1 MNLNAANV
9 IHEVTTRVTVCGGF
23 ITWVAANSSVLTL
36 LVFACTGVAS
46 IVCGIVN
53 ARTNKENAKANT
65 NRNKINKREIT
76 ESIINELKESG
87 KSNEYIKDLKELIR
101 D

>member
-1 MNLNAANV
+1 MSLSTANV
-9 IHEVTTRVTVCGGF
+9 IHEVTTRVTVFGGF

-53 ARTNKENAKANT
+53 ARTNKENAKANCD
-65 NRNKINKREIT
+65 RNKINKRDIT
-76 ESIINELKESG
+76 ALIVDDLITAG
-87 KSNEYIKDLKELIR
+87 KSEEYIKDFMSSVRK
-101 D
+101 